1 MVAQV
6 ERICHDGDP
15 FGKGPRG
22 GCVQPE
28 PKLFDGRP
36 SRSSTSPRPGPRNA
50 SAAFGFSGDDRSLD
64 AIIEIAL
71 GRAIDARTKAAFPQL
86 AAVSQLLDHVATYTE
101 PRRDLALLKELVSP
115 PTFGFV
121 NGG

>member
-1 MVAQV
+1 LGW
-6 ERICHDGDP
+6 HGDS
-15 FGKGPRG
+15 FRDEGNRARLAFSQSLGY
-22 GCVQPE
+22 
-28 PKLFDGRP
+28 LMGRP

-86 AAVSQLLDHVATYTE
+86 AAVPQLLDHVATYTE
-101 PRRDLALLKELVSP
+101 PRCDLALLKELVSP